1 MLLLF
6 NFKALDS
13 PKQAIKRLV
22 DAIIAQNFIGCADRL
37 ELGQGGAELG
47 LAHRPLPRKNRS
59 HSPEL
64 KVQCQDLVRETAN
77 RVDQINHDLSLATI
91 HRHGNFS
98 TARTTVARAHVKASS
113 NLNASDGGRG

>member
-1 MLLLF
+1 MLF
-6 NFKALDS
+6 RFHS

-22 DAIIAQNFIGCADRL
+22 DAVIAQDFIGCADRL

-47 LAHRPLPRKNRS
+47 LTHRTLPGENRS

-77 RVDQINHDLSLATI
+77 RLD
-91 HRHGNFS
+91 
-98 TARTTVARAHVKASS
+98 
-113 NLNASDGGRG
+113 